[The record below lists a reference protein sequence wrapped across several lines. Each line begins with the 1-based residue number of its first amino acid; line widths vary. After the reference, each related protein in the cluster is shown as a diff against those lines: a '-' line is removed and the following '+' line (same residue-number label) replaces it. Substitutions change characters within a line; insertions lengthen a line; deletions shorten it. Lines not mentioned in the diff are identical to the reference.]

1 MKYLSDESYEYIKN
15 KYVTGE
21 RFVRRDE
28 IFSEE
33 SGMAPDDIIS
43 AILENDK
50 EIEHLSHPER
60 KGRAL
65 EFVLKNTRISC
76 DKRDIFP
83 AINMIDRPIFK
94 TLIWRWEN
102 EVFLDK
108 VADVWNF
115 RTKLWKD
122 GIVTIWQD
130 YDHSVPVW
138 DRLFELGFSGILAE
152 SERIRAEK
160 PRDEKENAFFEG
172 IKITYE
178 AFIAFISR
186 L

>member
-1 MKYLSDESYEYIKN
+1 MKYINDESYDYIKN

-76 DKRDIFP
+76 D
-83 AINMIDRPIFK
+83 
-94 TLIWRWEN
+94 
-102 EVFLDK
+102 
-108 VADVWNF
+108 
-115 RTKLWKD
+115 
-122 GIVTIWQD
+122 
-130 YDHSVPVW
+130 
-138 DRLFELGFSGILAE
+138 
-152 SERIRAEK
+152 
-160 PRDEKENAFFEG
+160 
-172 IKITYE
+172 
-178 AFIAFISR
+178 
-186 L
+186 